1 MQRGETRPARPAR
14 LKYLFVLGGALAL
27 GGLLTFGSSAP
38 VEARTGERP
47 SLESLAPWTT
57 SVPSLSPADIDRYR
71 EIFALQEAGKFAEA
85 DRQIEQLSDRMLLGH
100 VLAQRY
106 LHPKYLTPYSELA
119 QWLEDY
125 GDHVGA
131 DRIYQLAL
139 MRRPQGRPAPQ
150 QPTGPALPAYLRGGQ
165 AVVSSAV
172 VKVATSDFADGIAAW
187 RANRY
192 AVAAKHFER
201 VASLQNAPGDDVA
214 AAALWAARAN
224 LRLGKPAKVNHW
236 LARAAEYPHS
246 FYGLIALR
254 QLGQQIDLRDG
265 ISDDRYSILDR
276 VLGVSGVRRALG
288 LAEVGQRE
296 RALAEI
302 RALYRQ
308 ADEATSMV
316 LLEVAAQVDAPA
328 EVMRFG
334 HEATA
339 RIAATKAT
347 AALFPMPRWEP
358 LGGFIVDRALLFAM
372 MRRESGFE
380 TTAQS
385 QASARGL
392 MQLMPTTAAFV
403 ARDPSFG
410 QPIKGKLDDP
420 QVNLELGQRYILH
433 LARSDL
439 IRGNL
444 IHLLAA
450 YNAGPGTLKIWRE
463 QIKADDDPL
472 LFIASV
478 PYDETRGFIEHV
490 LANYWIYAAR
500 MGRDPRSLD
509 ELAGGKWPLYVDEG
523 TARERSLD
531 YAAD

>member
-1 MQRGETRPARPAR
+1 LSTLGAPAPA
-14 LKYLFVLGGALAL
+14 A
-27 GGLLTFGSSAP
+27 
-38 VEARTGERP
+38 ARTGDRAIL
-47 SLESLAPWTT
+47 SGSAWLSAT
-57 SVPSLSPADIDRYR
+57 PSLSPADIDRYR
-71 EIFALQEAGKFAEA
+71 EIFALQEAGRFEEA
-85 DRQIEQLSDRMLLGH
+85 TRRIEQVSDRLLIGH

-131 DRIYQLAL
+131 DKIHRLAL
-139 MRRPQGRPAPQ
+139 IRLPQGRAAPPAP
-150 QPTGPALPAYLRGGQ
+150 PGPVLPSFLRGGRYI
-165 AVVSSAV
+165 APDAV
-172 VKVATSDFADGIAAW
+172 VKVASSDFDEGIAAW
-187 RANRY
+187 RAGRVT
-192 AVAAKHFER
+192 AAAKHFER
-201 VASLQNAPGDDVA
+201 VAGLQGAPGEDIA

-224 LRLGKPAKVNHW
+224 LRLGKPASVNQW
-236 LARAAEYPHS
+236 LGRAAEFPHT
-246 FYGLIALR
+246 FYGLIARR
-254 QLGQQIDLRDG
+254 QLGHEISIGDG
-265 ISDDRYSILDR
+265 SGDERYTVFDR
-276 VLGVSGVRRALG
+276 VLGVPGVQRAIA
-288 LAEVGQRE
+288 LAEVGERD

-308 ADEATSMV
+308 ADETTGTV
-316 LLEVAAQVDAPA
+316 LLEIAAQVDAPA

-334 HEATA
+334 HEATL
-339 RIAATKAT
+339 RVAATKAT
-347 AALFPMPRWEP
+347 PALFPVPRWEP
-358 LGGFIVDRALLFAM
+358 LGGFVVDRALLFAL

-380 TTAQS
+380 TGAKS
-385 QASARGL
+385 PASASGL
-392 MQLMPTTAAFV
+392 MQLMPNTAAFV

-410 QPIKGKLDDP
+410 RPIKGKLDDP
-420 QVNLELGQRYILH
+420 RVNLELGQRYIVH
-433 LARSDL
+433 LVGTQE

-450 YNAGPGTLKIWRE
+450 YNAGPGNLKLWREKLKIE
-463 QIKADDDPL
+463 DDPL

-478 PYDETRGFIEHV
+478 PFIETRGFIEHV
-490 LANYWIYAAR
+490 LANYWIYASR